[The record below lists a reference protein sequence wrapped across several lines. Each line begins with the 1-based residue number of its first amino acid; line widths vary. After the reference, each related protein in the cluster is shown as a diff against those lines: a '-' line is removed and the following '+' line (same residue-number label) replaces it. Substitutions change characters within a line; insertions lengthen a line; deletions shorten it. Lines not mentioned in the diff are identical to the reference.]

1 MKQQNR
7 LSQTEL
13 SDRELKNRQ
22 MASVISILVGV
33 FAISLGFLSCTK
45 QASVDQGDMY
55 VIPIQS
61 VFETEHPI
69 KLSEIADTIEY
80 LELKT
85 PEDLIITGIY
95 KIMSVEDFLL
105 IEARMILYKFTQ
117 EGDYIC
123 TIGGQGQGPGEYTGV
138 RDFDVDYRSRRIVIA
153 DDGRTHYYDYDGNY
167 LESEKSETINSFALI
182 DTLKWICEDQVQI
195 YPFRYVVL
203 NANRDT
209 LHTIAN
215 PNYGKPS
222 KNAGGVYGYT
232 STLERRL
239 YRYQGQLYTKG
250 DLDEDTVYRVEG
262 IHRIPH
268 IAFDFG
274 SLHLPDHY
282 AAWYDWEAF
291 QKNAMNYW
299 QVPAVFEDD
308 RYIYATVQRARWDDD
323 GDDFR
328 YVMYDKKERKGFV
341 QKKYAQQKIKDDIL
355 GCIDFWPRFAS
366 EEYFYGK
373 IEWYDLQNMLKEGH
387 YTIKPELQKQF
398 DTFDYG
404 TNQLII
410 RCKKKN
416 LTGNYTAK

>member
-1 MKQQNR
+1 MKHIEGQLIIQ
-7 LSQTEL
+7 
-13 SDRELKNRQ
+13 
-22 MASVISILVGV
+22 LVAVLV
-33 FAISLGFLSCTK
+33 FSLGIQSCTK

-69 KLSEIADTIEY
+69 KLSEITDTIEY

-85 PEDLIITGIY
+85 PEDMIITTIHGIRP
-95 KIMSVEDFLL
+95 VEDFLL
-105 IEARMILYKFTQ
+105 IKARQVLYKFTHM
-117 EGDYIC
+117 GDYVC
-123 TIGGQGQGPGEYTGV
+123 TLGGKGQGPGEYTGV
-138 RDFDVDYRSRRIVIA
+138 YDFDVDFRLRRIVVA
-153 DDGRTHYYDYDGNY
+153 DDGKTHYYDFEGNY
-167 LESEKSETINSFALI
+167 LKSEKTETITRFALT
-182 DTLKWICEDQVQI
+182 DTLKWICKPSPQI

-203 NANRDT
+203 NANGDT
-209 LHTIAN
+209 LRTITN
-215 PNYGKPS
+215 PNYGKS
-222 KNAGGVYGYT
+222 SRNEGGVYGYR
-232 STLERRL
+232 STRECQF

-250 DLDEDTVYRVEG
+250 QLDEDTVFRVEG

-274 SLHLPDHY
+274 SLHLPDQY
-282 AAWYDWEAF
+282 ASWYDYEAF
-291 QKNAMNYW
+291 EKNAMNYW

-341 QKKYAQQKIKDDIL
+341 QKKYAQQKIQDDIL

-416 LTGNYTAK
+416 RVGN

>member
-1 MKQQNR
+1 MKHIEGQLIIQ
-7 LSQTEL
+7 
-13 SDRELKNRQ
+13 
-22 MASVISILVGV
+22 LVAVLV
-33 FAISLGFLSCTK
+33 FSLGIQSCTK

-61 VFETEHPI
+61 VFETERSM
-69 KLSEIADTIEY
+69 KLSELVDTIEY

-85 PEDLIITGIY
+85 PKGLIISTIRDV
-95 KIMSVEDFLL
+95 KQVEDFLFVKAL
-105 IEARMILYKFTQ
+105 GVLYKFTQ
-117 EGDYIC
+117 DGDYVC
-123 TIGGQGQGPGEYTGV
+123 TIGGKGQGPGEYTGV
-138 RDFDVDYRSRRIVIA
+138 YDFDVDYRSRRIVIS
-153 DDGRTHYYDYDGNY
+153 DSGRTHYYDFDGNY
-167 LESEKSETINSFALI
+167 LESEKSETISDFAVI
-182 DTLKWICEDQVQI
+182 DTLKWVCCPSPQI
-195 YPFRYVVL
+195 YPFRFVVL
-203 NANRDT
+203 NANGDT
-209 LHTIAN
+209 LRTIAN

-222 KNAGGVYGYT
+222 KNEGGVYGYA
-232 STLERRL
+232 STRQNRF
-239 YRYQGQLYTKG
+239 YRHQGQLYTKG
-250 DLDEDTVYRVEG
+250 QLDEDTVYRVEG
-262 IHRIPH
+262 THRVPH
-268 IAFDFG
+268 IAFEFG
-274 SLHLPDHY
+274 SLHLPDQY
-282 AAWYDWEAF
+282 ASWYDYEAF

-404 TNQLII
+404 TNELII
-410 RCKKKN
+410 RCKKK
-416 LTGNYTAK
+416 KM

>member
-1 MKQQNR
+1 MKHIEGQLIIQ
-7 LSQTEL
+7 
-13 SDRELKNRQ
+13 
-22 MASVISILVGV
+22 LVAVLV
-33 FAISLGFLSCTK
+33 FSLGIQSCTK

-69 KLSEIADTIEY
+69 KLSEITDTIEY

-85 PEDLIITGIY
+85 PEDMIITTIHGIRP
-95 KIMSVEDFLL
+95 VEDFLL
-105 IEARMILYKFTQ
+105 IKARQVLYKFTHM
-117 EGDYIC
+117 GDYVC
-123 TIGGQGQGPGEYTGV
+123 TLGGKGQGPGEYTGV
-138 RDFDVDYRSRRIVIA
+138 YDFDVDFRLRRIVVA
-153 DDGRTHYYDYDGNY
+153 DDGKTHYYDFEGNY
-167 LESEKSETINSFALI
+167 LKSEKTETITRFALT
-182 DTLKWICEDQVQI
+182 DTLKWICKPSPQI

-203 NANRDT
+203 NANGDT
-209 LHTIAN
+209 LRTITN
-215 PNYGKPS
+215 PNYGKS
-222 KNAGGVYGYT
+222 SRNEGGVYGYR
-232 STLERRL
+232 STRECQF

-250 DLDEDTVYRVEG
+250 QLDEDTVFRVEG

-274 SLHLPDHY
+274 SLHLPDQY
-282 AAWYDWEAF
+282 ASWYDYEAF

-341 QKKYAQQKIKDDIL
+341 QKKHSQQKIEDDIL
-355 GCIDFWPRFAS
+355 GCVGFWPRFAS
-366 EEYFYGK
+366 EDYFYSV

-387 YTIKPELQKQF
+387 YAIKPELQKQF

-416 LTGNYTAK
+416 RNGNYTAEK

>member
-1 MKQQNR
+1 MSNQLFFIFMFFFVLQGCVQKG
-7 LSQTEL
+7 
-13 SDRELKNRQ
+13 SDSYGE
-22 MASVISILVGV
+22 
-33 FAISLGFLSCTK
+33 SLPYI
-45 QASVDQGDMY
+45 VD
-55 VIPIQS
+55 I
-61 VFETEHPI
+61 EECLEKEHPI

-85 PEDLIITGIY
+85 PDDLIITGIY
-95 KIMSVEDFLL
+95 KIMPVEDFLL
-105 IEARMILYKFTQ
+105 IKASQILYKFTHN
-117 EGDYIC
+117 GDYIC
-123 TIGGQGQGPGEYTGV
+123 TIGGKGQGPGEYTRV
-138 RDFDVDYRSRRIVIA
+138 YDFDVDFGLRRIVIS
-153 DDGRTHYYDYDGNY
+153 DIKRTHYYDYDGNY

-195 YPFRYVVL
+195 FPFRYVVL
-203 NANRDT
+203 NANGDT

-232 STLERRL
+232 SPLQCRL

-250 DLDEDTVYRVEG
+250 ELDEDTVYQVEG

-308 RYIYATVQRARWDDD
+308 HYIYATVQRARWDDD

-341 QKKYAQQKIKDDIL
+341 QKKHSQQKIEDDIL
-355 GCIDFWPRFAS
+355 GCVGFWPRFAS
-366 EEYFYGK
+366 EDYFYSV

-387 YTIKPELQKQF
+387 YTIKPELQQQF

-410 RCKKKN
+410 RCKKK
-416 LTGNYTAK
+416 KQVK

>member
-1 MKQQNR
+1 MR
-7 LSQTEL
+7 LI
-13 SDRELKNRQ
+13 DRLFVVDFIVVLAFSFGIQ
-22 MASVISILVGV
+22 
-33 FAISLGFLSCTK
+33 SCTK
-45 QASVDQGDMY
+45 QATMDQGDMY
-55 VIPIQS
+55 VIPIES

-69 KLSEIADTIEY
+69 KLSEITDTIEY

-85 PEDLIITGIY
+85 PEDMIITTIHGIRP
-95 KIMSVEDFLL
+95 VEDFLL
-105 IEARMILYKFTQ
+105 IKARQVLYKFTHM
-117 EGDYIC
+117 GDYVC
-123 TIGGQGQGPGEYTGV
+123 TLGGKGQGPGEYTGV
-138 RDFDVDYRSRRIVIA
+138 YDFDVDFRLRRIVVA
-153 DDGRTHYYDYDGNY
+153 DDGKTHYYDFEGNY
-167 LESEKSETINSFALI
+167 LKSEKTETITRFALT
-182 DTLKWICEDQVQI
+182 DTLKWICKPSPQI

-203 NANRDT
+203 NANGDT
-209 LHTIAN
+209 LRTITN
-215 PNYGKPS
+215 PNYGKS
-222 KNAGGVYGYT
+222 SRNEGGVYGYR
-232 STLERRL
+232 STRECQF

-250 DLDEDTVYRVEG
+250 QLDEDTVFRVEG

-274 SLHLPDHY
+274 SLHLPDQY
-282 AAWYDWEAF
+282 ASWYDYEAF

-341 QKKYAQQKIKDDIL
+341 QKKHSQQKIEDDIL
-355 GCIDFWPRFAS
+355 GCVGFWPRFAS
-366 EEYFYGK
+366 EDYFYSV

-387 YTIKPELQKQF
+387 YAIKPELQKQF

-410 RCKKKN
+410 RCKKK
-416 LTGNYTAK
+416 KQVK

>member
-1 MKQQNR
+1 MSNQLFFIFMFFFVLQGCVQKG
-7 LSQTEL
+7 
-13 SDRELKNRQ
+13 SDSYGE
-22 MASVISILVGV
+22 
-33 FAISLGFLSCTK
+33 SLPYI
-45 QASVDQGDMY
+45 VD
-55 VIPIQS
+55 I
-61 VFETEHPI
+61 EECLEKEHPI

-85 PEDLIITGIY
+85 PDDLIITGIY
-95 KIMSVEDFLL
+95 KIMPVEDFLL
-105 IEARMILYKFTQ
+105 IKASQILYKFTHN
-117 EGDYIC
+117 GDYIC
-123 TIGGQGQGPGEYTGV
+123 TIGGKGQGPGEYTRV
-138 RDFDVDYRSRRIVIA
+138 YDFDVDFGLRRIVIS
-153 DDGRTHYYDYDGNY
+153 DIKRTHYYDYDGNY

-195 YPFRYVVL
+195 FPFRYVVL
-203 NANRDT
+203 NANGDT

-232 STLERRL
+232 SPLQRRL

-308 RYIYATVQRARWDDD
+308 HYIYATVQRARWDDD

-341 QKKYAQQKIKDDIL
+341 QKKHSQQKIEDDIL
-355 GCIDFWPRFAS
+355 GCVGFWPRFAS
-366 EEYFYGK
+366 EDYFYSV

-387 YTIKPELQKQF
+387 YTIKPELQQQF

-410 RCKKKN
+410 RCKKK
-416 LTGNYTAK
+416 KQVK

>member
-1 MKQQNR
+1 MR
-7 LSQTEL
+7 LI
-13 SDRELKNRQ
+13 DRLFVVDFIVVLAFSFGIQ
-22 MASVISILVGV
+22 
-33 FAISLGFLSCTK
+33 SCTK
-45 QASVDQGDMY
+45 QATMDQGDMY
-55 VIPIQS
+55 VIPIES

-69 KLSEIADTIEY
+69 KLSEITDTIEY

-85 PEDLIITGIY
+85 PEDMIITTIHGIRP
-95 KIMSVEDFLL
+95 VEDFLL
-105 IEARMILYKFTQ
+105 IKARQVLYKFTHM
-117 EGDYIC
+117 GDYVC
-123 TIGGQGQGPGEYTGV
+123 TLGGKGQGPGEYTGV
-138 RDFDVDYRSRRIVIA
+138 YDFDVDFRLRRIVVA
-153 DDGRTHYYDYDGNY
+153 DDGKTHYYDFEGNY
-167 LESEKSETINSFALI
+167 LKSEKTETITRFALT
-182 DTLKWICEDQVQI
+182 DTLKWICKPSPQI

-203 NANRDT
+203 NANGDT
-209 LHTIAN
+209 LRTITN
-215 PNYGKPS
+215 PNYGKS
-222 KNAGGVYGYT
+222 SRNEGGVYGYR
-232 STLERRL
+232 STRECQF

-250 DLDEDTVYRVEG
+250 QLDEDTVFRVEG

-274 SLHLPDHY
+274 SLHLPDQY
-282 AAWYDWEAF
+282 ASWYDYEAF
-291 QKNAMNYW
+291 EKNAMNYW

-341 QKKYAQQKIKDDIL
+341 QKKHSQQKIEDDIL
-355 GCIDFWPRFAS
+355 GCVGFWPRFAS
-366 EEYFYGK
+366 EDYFYSV

-387 YTIKPELQKQF
+387 YAIKPELQKQF

>member
-1 MKQQNR
+1 MHNQFFFLLTILWVLQGCVQKR
-7 LSQTEL
+7 SYSQDE
-13 SDRELKNRQ
+13 SEPF
-22 MASVISILVGV
+22 LVDV
-33 FAISLGFLSCTK
+33 EECLE
-45 QASVDQGDMY
+45 Q
-55 VIPIQS
+55 
-61 VFETEHPI
+61 EHTVL
-69 KLSEIADTIEY
+69 LSELVDTIEY

-85 PEDLIITGIY
+85 PEDLIISTIRGV
-95 KIMSVEDFLL
+95 KQVEDSLL
-105 IEARMILYKFTQ
+105 IQALMVLYKFTQ
-117 EGDYIC
+117 DGDYVC
-123 TIGGQGQGPGEYTGV
+123 TIGGKGQGPGEYTGA
-138 RDFDVDYRSRRIVIA
+138 RDFDVDYRSRRIVIS
-153 DDGRTHYYDYDGNY
+153 DIRRTHYYDFDGNY
-167 LESEKSETINSFALI
+167 LKSEKSETINDFALI
-182 DTLKWICEDQVQI
+182 DTLKWICESQAQI
-195 YPFRYVVL
+195 YPYRYVVL
-203 NANRDT
+203 NANGDT
-209 LHTIAN
+209 LRTIAN

-222 KNAGGVYGYT
+222 KNEGGVYGYT
-232 STLERRL
+232 STRQNRF
-239 YRYQGQLYTKG
+239 YRHQGQLYTKG
-250 DLDEDTVYRVEG
+250 QLDEDTVFRVEG

-341 QKKYAQQKIKDDIL
+341 QKKYAQQKIQDDIL

>member
-1 MKQQNR
+1 MKHIEGQLIIQ
-7 LSQTEL
+7 
-13 SDRELKNRQ
+13 
-22 MASVISILVGV
+22 LVAVLV
-33 FAISLGFLSCTK
+33 FSLGIQSCTK

-69 KLSEIADTIEY
+69 KLSEITDTIEY

-85 PEDLIITGIY
+85 PEDMIITTIHGIRP
-95 KIMSVEDFLL
+95 VEDFLL
-105 IEARMILYKFTQ
+105 IKARQVLYKFTHM
-117 EGDYIC
+117 GDYVC
-123 TIGGQGQGPGEYTGV
+123 TLGGKGQGPGEYTGV
-138 RDFDVDYRSRRIVIA
+138 YDFDVDFRLRRIVVA
-153 DDGRTHYYDYDGNY
+153 DDGKTHYYDFEGNY
-167 LESEKSETINSFALI
+167 LKSEKTETITRFALT
-182 DTLKWICEDQVQI
+182 DTLKWICKPSPQI

-203 NANRDT
+203 NANGDT
-209 LHTIAN
+209 LRTITN
-215 PNYGKPS
+215 PNYGKS
-222 KNAGGVYGYT
+222 SRNEGGVYGYR
-232 STLERRL
+232 STRECQF

-250 DLDEDTVYRVEG
+250 QLDEDTVFRVEG

-274 SLHLPDHY
+274 SLHLPDQY
-282 AAWYDWEAF
+282 ASWYDYEAF
-291 QKNAMNYW
+291 EKNAMNYW

-341 QKKYAQQKIKDDIL
+341 QKKHSQQKIEDDIL
-355 GCIDFWPRFAS
+355 GCVGFWPRFAS
-366 EEYFYGK
+366 EDYFYSV

-387 YTIKPELQKQF
+387 YSIKPELQKQF

-410 RCKKKN
+410 RCKKKK
-416 LTGNYTAK
+416 L

>member
-45 QASVDQGDMY
+45 QANVDQGDMY

-61 VFETEHPI
+61 VFETERSM
-69 KLSEIADTIEY
+69 KLSELVDTIEY

-85 PEDLIITGIY
+85 PEGLIISTIRGV
-95 KIMSVEDFLL
+95 KQVEDFLL
-105 IEARMILYKFTQ
+105 IQARMVLYKFTLN
-117 EGDYIC
+117 GDYVC
-123 TIGGQGQGPGEYTGV
+123 TVGGKGQGPGEYTGV
-138 RDFDVDYRSRRIVIA
+138 YDFDVNYRSRRIVIS
-153 DDGRTHYYDYDGNY
+153 DSGRTHYYDFDGNY
-167 LESEKSETINSFALI
+167 LESEKSETISDFAVI
-182 DTLKWICEDQVQI
+182 DTLKWVCCPSPQI
-195 YPFRYVVL
+195 YPFRFVVL
-203 NANRDT
+203 NANGDT
-209 LHTIAN
+209 LRTIAN

-222 KNAGGVYGYT
+222 KNEGGVYGYA
-232 STLERRL
+232 STRQNRF
-239 YRYQGQLYTKG
+239 YRHQGQLYTKG
-250 DLDEDTVYRVEG
+250 QLDEDTVYRVEG
-262 IHRIPH
+262 THRVPH
-268 IAFDFG
+268 IAFEFG
-274 SLHLPDHY
+274 SLHLPDQY
-282 AAWYDWEAF
+282 ASWYDYEAF

-328 YVMYDKKERKGFV
+328 YVLYDKVMREGFV
-341 QKKYAQQKIKDDIL
+341 QKKHAQQKIKDDIL
-355 GCIDFWPRFAS
+355 GCIDFWPRFES
-366 EEYFYGK
+366 EDYFYDK

-404 TNQLII
+404 TNELII
-410 RCKKKN
+410 RCKKK
-416 LTGNYTAK
+416 KM